1 MEVGSETNT
10 PSSRG
15 REPLPERDVGV
26 LQGGIRVVDRPYT
39 HISDDPKFHETVASA
54 LLKITLDP
62 NTLPDHVVC
71 EVAFEEVIGTERFVA
86 THPGDEIVY
95 ARRYHR
101 RGPSRFVKYR
111 EPLPTNIMTIVLLRK
126 KDAPVPTYLLITAH
140 TGAKAAYEPW
150 DQHATPTDRDFW
162 RNHALV
168 YSPDDIMPD
177 SEVSEGEFFRPYSMH
192 QNRR

>member
-1 MEVGSETNT
+1 MEVESETNT

-15 REPLPERDVGV
+15 RELLPERDVGV
-26 LQGGIRVVDRPYT
+26 LHGGIRVVDRPHT
-39 HISDDPKFHETVASA
+39 HLSDDPAFREIVARA
-54 LLKITLDP
+54 LLKITLDL
-62 NTLPDHVVC
+62 NALPDHVVC
-71 EVAFEEVIGTERFVA
+71 EVVFEEVVGMARFVA
-86 THPGDEIVY
+86 TQPGDEIVY

-140 TGAKAAYEPW
+140 TGPKAAYEPW
-150 DQHATPTDRDFW
+150 DQHATATDRDFW

-177 SEVSEGEFFRPYSMH
+177 SEVSEREFFRPSSTRQDH
-192 QNRR
+192 R